1 MDKII
6 VIAGITGFI
15 GKALAQLFLGKGYRI
30 KGLTRSEEKAVK
42 LKAEGIEPLIWD
54 GFSLGGWEKQ
64 LENVAGVINLSGQ
77 NIAAGR
83 WTQKKKRAIL
93 NSRKGPVRV
102 LTEGLKLLKYKPR
115 IFIQASAVGYYGH
128 CGNKEITETRPPGR
142 GFLSSVVKQWEDASK
157 DIENLAIRRIICRFG
172 MVLGKNGGAL
182 ARLLLPYRL
191 FVGGPLGSGE
201 QWVSWIHLDDLVNAI
216 EYLLTYEKS
225 SGIYNFTAPKPV
237 TNREFSHLLGNVLHR
252 PSFLPVPAW
261 MLKTLFGEMADEVLL
276 SSQKVFPSHLLKEGF
291 KFQYPDLDQALK
303 SILSK

>member
-15 GKALAQLFLGKGYRI
+15 GKALAQLFLEKGYRI
-30 KGLTRSEEKAVK
+30 KGLTRGEEKAVK

-54 GFSLGGWEKQ
+54 GFSLGGREKQ

-102 LTEGLKLLKYKPR
+102 LTEGMKLLKYKPR

-128 CGNKEITETRPPGR
+128 CGNKEITETQPPGR
-142 GFLSSVVKQWEDASK
+142 GFLSRVVKQWEDASK